1 MVTFDLIINPVILLA
16 ALIGGVII
24 GYAANRR
31 KLAKRHAR
39 ITELESEMM
48 SSHAEVLEMQKA
60 YVQLERKL
68 GEQSSP
74 VISMKINGKETSPK
88 EKVSK

>member
-1 MVTFDLIINPVILLA
+1 MLTFDFIINPIVVLA

-24 GYAANRR
+24 GYMVNRR
-31 KLAKRHAR
+31 VIGKKQAK

-48 SSHAEVLEMQKA
+48 SSHAEILEIQKA

-68 GEQSSP
+68 GDPSSP
-74 VISMKINGKETSPK
+74 VISMKINGKDGSK
-88 EKVSK
+88 EKASK